1 MKDAEKELD
10 DVKYKAFELE
20 HLQALSVKQKEA
32 DAEERRKLADNVEKA
47 KEDLEELVTF
57 QGLLSFSF
65 KIITEK
71 NKCIENWKK
80 IEGQRICRIEG
91 IAGDL
96 QNSRKPVEWT
106 KVEIR
111 EKWPKHEKAKE
122 WNVP

>member
-65 KIITEK
+65 KIIT
-71 NKCIENWKK
+71 
-80 IEGQRICRIEG
+80 
-91 IAGDL
+91 
-96 QNSRKPVEWT
+96 
-106 KVEIR
+106 
-111 EKWPKHEKAKE
+111 
-122 WNVP
+122 